1 MPSGSHSSPEV
12 AKTKSGRT
20 RARPNIDD
28 PRSVTS
34 CAAQTSFA
42 FDRPKQPDGTLTRQG
57 DAQSN
62 PRHCAKTH
70 TKVNGLGFRSRIGM
84 DATPALGT
92 VRDYDDL
99 VAVIRARMIELDVT
113 LATVDHVAGLP
124 TNYASKLLGPK
135 RSKAFGRSWHSAH
148 SSARSASSLSLSRTR
163 KRSPAFVIAWSN
175 DASACLSLVRRSAQT
190 FRLSSRY
197 SGHRHATR
205 TTGHR

>member
-34 CAAQTSFA
+34 CAVQTSFA

-70 TKVNGLGFRSRIGM
+70 TKVNGLGFRSGIGM

-124 TNYASKLLGPK
+124 TNYASKLLGPNPRKGLGGMSFGAILGAIGIKLVAIEDTDALARVRHRLVK
-135 RSKAFGRSWHSAH
+135 R
-148 SSARSASSLSLSRTR
+148 R
-163 KRSPAFVIAWSN
+163 KRLPQSRLQARADVPA
-175 DASACLSLVRRSAQT
+175 
-190 FRLSSRY
+190 
-197 SGHRHATR
+197 
-205 TTGHR
+205 